1 MRMSETKNQGIPHVT
16 EWGLPALAPQNKM
29 KEKEKSNIWSMIYGK
44 NTEVSLKRFPE
55 DGCGKYRRMVRPEE
69 TEVKA

>member
-1 MRMSETKNQGIPHVT
+1 
-16 EWGLPALAPQNKM
+16 
-29 KEKEKSNIWSMIYGK
+29 MIYGK

-69 TEVKA
+69 TKVKA